1 MARPRRGLTSRERRG
16 LRTAAV
22 VVVVPVPVPWLRI
35 MVLLDDLGLGKR
47 RLSGLL
53 LGGLR
58 ADATDDAAFEAAF
71 VEEMPPVLDLIPPV
85 MGISLLLLLLI
96 GLATAGAGAEYGLS
110 SARQRGLKATFFLDG
125 GDLLLLLPVAEA
137 SPADNDEDDG
147 SDLDDDE
154 DLRGDLVAVTTCGAV
169 VPAVFG
175 SGLDG
180 YSVLRLVEVA
190 VVTLAPTLILQTP
203 AAAVSPIEFWREAAP
218 SSRPRAAVVVA
229 PMISFSA
236 GCGGILPAS
245 KFMVLLL
252 SVEDAT
258 ALI

>member
-47 RLSGLL
+47 RLSELL

-58 ADATDDAAFEAAF
+58 SDATDDAFEAAF
-71 VEEMPPVLDLIPPV
+71 VEEVLPVLDLIPPV
-85 MGISLLLLLLI
+85 MGISLLSFLLV
-96 GLATAGAGAEYGLS
+96 GLATTGSGAGYGLTS
-110 SARQRGLKATFFLDG
+110 PRRGMKVAFFLDG
-125 GDLLLLLPVAEA
+125 GDSLLLPVEA
-137 SPADNDEDDG
+137 SPADDDEDDG
-147 SDLDDDE
+147 SDLDEEE

-180 YSVLRLVEVA
+180 YSVLPLVEA
-190 VVTLAPTLILQTP
+190 VVVLAPTLILPTP
-203 AAAVSPIEFWREAAP
+203 TLILAPIEFWREASA
-218 SSRPRAAVVVA
+218 SSWPRAAVAVA

-252 SVEDAT
+252 SVEDAA

>member
-47 RLSGLL
+47 RLSELL

-58 ADATDDAAFEAAF
+58 SDATDDAFEAAF
-71 VEEMPPVLDLIPPV
+71 VEEVLPVLDLIPPV
-85 MGISLLLLLLI
+85 MGISLLSFLLV
-96 GLATAGAGAEYGLS
+96 GLATTGSGAGYGLTS
-110 SARQRGLKATFFLDG
+110 PRRGMKVAFFLDG
-125 GDLLLLLPVAEA
+125 GDSLLLPVEA
-137 SPADNDEDDG
+137 SPADDDEDDG
-147 SDLDDDE
+147 SDLDEEE

-236 GCGGILPAS
+236 GCGGILPAAS